1 MFFKETMNNTGILY
15 GVGVGP
21 GDPELITVKALKTI
35 SACRYVSFIDPG
47 KNRKA
52 VAFEIARAAM
62 PEIEN
67 KEKIR
72 LEIPMTT
79 DRNLMRARHRS
90 AFATISEKLK
100 PGDSVAFLTL
110 GDVSVYSTFGYLR
123 KLADEAG
130 FRTGMVSGVPSF
142 CAAAAAMSTDL
153 VLGGQNLHVFC
164 ASDANL
170 EPFLT
175 LKGTRVLMKG
185 PESLPRIIKTIKE
198 KRLDATLISNCGMEN
213 EMIVKSVKEMDV
225 GEHLSYYSLII
236 TCGEGL

>member
-1 MFFKETMNNTGILY
+1 MFVKEIMDNSGILY

-47 KNRKA
+47 KDRRA

-62 PEIEN
+62 PEIES

-72 LEIPMTT
+72 LEIPMTP
-79 DRNLMRARHRS
+79 DKDLMRARHRR
-90 AFATISEKLK
+90 AFAAISEKLK
-100 PGDSVAFLTL
+100 AGGSIAFLTL

-123 KLADEAG
+123 KLAEEAG
-130 FRTGMVSGVPSF
+130 FSTRMVSGVPSF
-142 CAAAAAMSTDL
+142 CAAAAAMNTDL
-153 VLGGQNLHVFC
+153 VLGDQNLHIFC

-170 EPFLT
+170 DSFLE

-185 PESLPRIIKTIKE
+185 PGSLPRIIKTIKE
-198 KRLDATLISNCGMEN
+198 KSLDASLISNCGMKN
-213 EMIVKSVKEMDV
+213 EVIVRSVREMD
-225 GEHLSYYSLII
+225 GDEGLSYYSLITI
-236 TCGEGL
+236 GGEEA